1 MNKENRQRIS
11 LHLMMVGAMCFIVS
25 LVAREDS
32 PHVAFC
38 SLVSALI
45 FYGASTIL
53 SFRNIMELRRERGP
67 FKLPKIIGWTHY
79 NENYRT
85 YDSDNRSPIEWANA
99 EQAVV
104 NEIRRK
110 KYKFGGNYHQYG
122 LYGCPVF
129 DDHTVFMVSMR
140 HWGDIMSRVWGGDYC
155 SYAWED
161 DMGRVPSK
169 KADGAM
175 MSAKEIEA
183 RENERKKI
191 REEWEKNRQ
200 EKKNSVDNDD

>member
-11 LHLMMVGAMCFIVS
+11 LHLMMVGAMCFIIS

-38 SLVSALI
+38 SLVSALV

-79 NENYRT
+79 NANYKS
-85 YDSDNRSPIEWANA
+85 YDSDMRSQIDWANA

-104 NEIRRK
+104 DEIRRNR
-110 KYKFGGNYHQYG
+110 YKFGGNYHQYG

-140 HWGDIMSRVWGGDYC
+140 HWGSIMARVWGGDYC

-161 DMGRVPSK
+161 DMGRVPNK
-169 KADGAM
+169 KAEGLM
-175 MSAKEIEA
+175 MSAEEIEA
-183 RENERKKI
+183 RNKEQEKI
-191 REEWEKNRQ
+191 RAEWDKNRLER
-200 EKKNSVDNDD
+200 EKSN

>member
-1 MNKENRQRIS
+1 
-11 LHLMMVGAMCFIVS
+11 MMFGAVCFIIS

-38 SLVSALI
+38 SLVSAVI

-53 SFRNIMELRRERGP
+53 SFRNILELRRERGP

-79 NENYRT
+79 NANYKS
-85 YDSDNRSPIEWANA
+85 YDFDARSQIEWANA

-104 NEIRRK
+104 DEIRRK
-110 KYKFGGNYHQYG
+110 RYKFGGNYHQYG

-140 HWGDIMSRVWGGDYC
+140 HWGSIMARVWGGDYC

-161 DMGRVPSK
+161 NMGRVPSK
-169 KADGAM
+169 KAEGLM
-175 MSAKEIEA
+175 MSAEEIEA
-183 RENERKKI
+183 RNKEQERI
-191 REEWEKNRQ
+191 RAEWEKNRQ
-200 EKKNSVDNDD
+200 EREKSN